1 MIEHGLN
8 FVCTIRHGSN
18 SELTANSHE
27 GGIEGMNRFAQSKI
41 AVLFAGFLV
50 TISANAES
58 QSGAG
63 GSPAQVSGLDIVRQ
77 CDNKYPGEDQQSQL
91 TITLKDRSGNE
102 RKTVYHRIWKD
113 MKGEDGIVD
122 KMVLFTMFPPDAK
135 GAGFMRWAYTREAGK
150 NAEQW
155 IYLPKLRKIRRVSVR
170 DLGDSFL
177 GSDLTY
183 GDISYQMPEDNN
195 HEFVRIDQDKEGRHF
210 YVVVSTPKDDNSL
223 YSKTISWYHKTPN
236 PDECVKVRVDY
247 YDRKGAFL
255 KRQMLKWQKVG
266 PAWVW
271 EKVYVQNAQTFH
283 SSFFEVEKVKIN
295 EGVDDDMLTER
306 RLRLGIE

>member
-1 MIEHGLN
+1 
-8 FVCTIRHGSN
+8 
-18 SELTANSHE
+18 
-27 GGIEGMNRFAQSKI
+27 MNRFAMSKF
-41 AVLFAGFLV
+41 VLLFAGLIFV
-50 TISANAES
+50 TSVFAEDPPAAGAASS
-58 QSGAG
+58 QM
-63 GSPAQVSGLDIVRQ
+63 SGLDIVRQ
-77 CDNKYPGEDQQSQL
+77 CDNKYPGDDQQSQL

-113 MKGEDGIVD
+113 IKGEEGIVD

-195 HEFVRIDQDKEGRHF
+195 HEFVRIDQDKQNNQF

-223 YSKTISWYHKTPN
+223 YSKTISWFHKTQVA
-236 PDECVKVRVDY
+236 DECVKVRVDY

-255 KRQMLKWQKVG
+255 KRQMLKWQKAG

-283 SSFFEVEKVKIN
+283 SSFFEVEKVNIN
-295 EGVDDDMLTER
+295 GGIDDEWFSER